1 MNKRLKN
8 LINLVTDKEISDDL
22 WGDVMSQNASEIVF
36 DLLREENLDTLKIEI
51 EKLNSEKSR
60 FRLIQ
65 AILESG
71 SPLDFNYFVNL
82 IKDSEKEIAE
92 IVFDNL
98 RLWDLDKNQ
107 KSILLERIKS
117 VKSKTKLLDIPI
129 LRLQESL
136 SI

>member
-117 VKSKTKLLDIPI
+117 VKNKTKLLDIPI